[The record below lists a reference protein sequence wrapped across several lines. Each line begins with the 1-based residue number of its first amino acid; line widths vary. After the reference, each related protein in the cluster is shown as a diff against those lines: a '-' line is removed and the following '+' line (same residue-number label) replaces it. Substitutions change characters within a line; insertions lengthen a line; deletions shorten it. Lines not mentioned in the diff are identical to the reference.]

1 MLGWQPHIIC
11 INCNVLLPHVPF
23 LKNLEV
29 PSQKDYWKS
38 CERNDNFAYNA
49 LLYGTSG
56 ENQVKLQRLQNVTA
70 KIIVGGSKYEH
81 VTTILREL
89 HWLPVESR
97 IHFKI
102 MVLVHTGPVYLQENV
117 NMYKSGRSL
126 RSQSDRLL
134 TRPRTR
140 SRAGDATF
148 VSAAA
153 DMWNTLPLDLRLIE
167 DICSFWPALKAHYFT
182 KYYGGWC
189 RDRTI
194 PPPLKSQKSGCY
206 YVQRLD

>member
-1 MLGWQPHIIC
+1 MSHNVAILLKSCYFHMYHIGQIRKFLPRKT
-11 INCNVLLPHVPF
+11 IERVVSAMITSRIDYCNV
-23 LKNLEV
+23 
-29 PSQKDYWKS
+29 
-38 CERNDNFAYNA
+38 

-56 ENQVKLQRLQNVTA
+56 KNLVKLQRLQNVAA

-81 VTTILREL
+81 VTPILREL

-102 MVLVHTGPVYLQENV
+102 MVLVHRAVNDTGPVYLQELV
-117 NMYKSGRSL
+117 NMYRPGRSL

-140 SRAGDATF
+140 SRTGDVTV

-153 DMWNTLPLDLRLIE
+153 DLWNNLPLNVRLIE
-167 DICSFWPALKAHYFT
+167 DICSFRTALKAHYFT
-182 KYYGGWC
+182 KHYG
-189 RDRTI
+189 D
-194 PPPLKSQKSGCY
+194 
-206 YVQRLD
+206 